1 MALPQMDTAWRPDF
15 ALGAYVSGQNAA
27 NSESSAQE
35 ELIRQYLANQREVKS
50 QPLDM
55 DIKQYEA
62 DLARAKSG
70 SKSYIPWVMRGYEGQ
85 MKSQDAAGESA
96 QALRPFKD
104 KAEQG
109 KLENETEVN
118 NLLRTFQKLNS
129 VVMSG
134 GDVDPNT
141 GQVVPASPN
150 VLQALKAKRDQ
161 IGSLLGND
169 PKQIAQMEELAK
181 KHEYAL
187 ELAKLRGENMMS
199 LQQAKPGPAEKQ
211 PTTPEGMLAR
221 RILSDETLTDDQK
234 DMLLTQMVTMRAG
247 MGKGTSGEKLDIVKD
262 ASGKV
267 SLGNVPAAPAM
278 QSPSEVKQGKLSE
291 KDQQA
296 LEWANSNPTDPRA
309 VAIKKKLGR

>member
-1 MALPQMDTAWRPDF
+1 MAITQRETGYKPQF
-15 ALGAYVSGQNAA
+15 GLGAYVAGENAA
-27 NSESSAQE
+27 DTDALNQE

-55 DIKQYEA
+55 DDKQYEA
-62 DLARAKSG
+62 DMARAKSA
-70 SKSYIPWVMRGYEGQ
+70 SPSYIPWMLRGTEGQ

-96 QALRPFKD
+96 QTLRPFKE

-109 KLENETEVN
+109 KLENETETN

-141 GQVVPASPN
+141 GQVVPASPQ
-150 VLQALKAKRDQ
+150 VLQALTKKRDQ
-161 IGSLLGND
+161 LGSLIGND
-169 PKQIAQMEELAK
+169 PKQVAHMEQLTQQHEWAKELAK
-181 KHEYAL
+181 IRGDSL
-187 ELAKLRGENMMS
+187 LAV
-199 LQQAKPGPAEKQ
+199 QQAKPGPAEKQ
-211 PTTPEGMLAR
+211 PTTPGGMLAR
-221 RILSDETLTDDQK
+221 KIMTDDRFDDDQK
-234 DMLLTQMVTMRAG
+234 YDLMTQLVAMQSGV
-247 MGKGTSGEKLDIVKD
+247 GKSASGEKIELVIGQD
-262 ASGKV
+262 GKPKL
-267 SLGNVPAAPAM
+267 SMVPATPVM